1 MEMLTPFKV
10 ISPTVVGPVAIVA
23 APPSK
28 FVLRVGFGDV
38 GFGDVGFGDVG
49 FGDVG
54 LVHVNFTF
62 KLRTSHHG
70 RSAVIVDHAI
80 SIISPS
86 KAVIVVHVCSGVGAS
101 RDLLG

>member
-28 FVLRVGFGDV
+28 FVLR
-38 GFGDVGFGDVG
+38 VGFGDVG

>member
-1 MEMLTPFKV
+1 MEMIFMEMLTPFKV

-28 FVLRVGFGDV
+28 FVLRV